1 MADRSGHSTTKGSRR
16 AFFKTMALFGGA
28 VALTPF
34 AGAASETGK
43 TPAAD
48 AKENPTGYHITPHI
62 RRYYERAEE

>member
-1 MADRSGHSTTKGSRR
+1 MADRTGHPTTKESRR
-16 AFFKTMALFGGA
+16 AFFKTVALFGGA

-48 AKENPTGYHITPHI
+48 AKDNPAGYHVTPHI
-62 RRYYERAEE
+62 RRYYERAGE